1 MKNRSFINTHL
12 AVAACICTLGL
23 YGCSSKTDG
32 KTDIFGNTTE
42 LYGYV
47 RDASGTAMQGVV
59 VSDGY
64 TCTATDAA
72 GRYTLDRNPSAYY
85 VYYSIPADCRVE
97 VDPSTGLPLFYQ
109 RLSKSQSQYDFT
121 LTRQPVETK
130 FRMLAVGDPQVTTTA
145 QVYRFE
151 QETVADI
158 KSYVETETDLPTY
171 AITLGDIVGNKW
183 ELYPNMVKAMS
194 SSKTGGIPVF
204 QTIGNHDHEFPQ
216 VTDVAAQRQ
225 YESCFGPVNYSF
237 TRGDVHFVSMDDI
250 IHGATASD
258 DYKGGFLDWQYEWLK
273 QDLSYVP
280 KDKMVILCIHI
291 PFRNSFSA
299 SGGGY
304 YDEVLALL
312 AQFREAHVFAAHTHN
327 NNTSYVHTSG
337 SKRIREHIVGTSCG
351 AWWHGTICT
360 DGAPNGYGIY
370 EFDGTTI
377 TNSLYKGTRCDESF
391 QIRLYNAS
399 DEFTGGGSAVYR
411 FGVTGEN
418 QVVANIWNAD
428 ERWTFDVYENGV
440 KSSSGLKRM
449 TMIDAWAKAFFY
461 GYCKVTSSSYGNSY
475 AHMYYYTRTTP
486 GSTVRVVARD
496 SYGNEFE
503 QSVITS
509 TTDYPN
515 NYY

>member
-1 MKNRSFINTHL
+1 MLSAENL
-12 AVAACICTLGL
+12 TLG
-23 YGCSSKTDG
+23 YGSHVLLDG
-32 KTDIFGNTTE
+32 VSLE
-42 LYGYV
+42 V
-47 RDASGTAMQGVV
+47 RRGV
-59 VSDGY
+59 
-64 TCTATDAA
+64 
-72 GRYTLDRNPSAYY
+72 
-85 VYYSIPADCRVE
+85 I
-97 VDPSTGLPLFYQ
+97 TGL
-109 RLSKSQSQYDFT
+109 
-121 LTRQPVETK
+121 V
-130 FRMLAVGDPQVTTTA
+130 
-145 QVYRFE
+145 
-151 QETVADI
+151 
-158 KSYVETETDLPTY
+158 
-171 AITLGDIVGNKW
+171 
-183 ELYPNMVKAMS
+183 
-194 SSKTGGIPVF
+194 
-204 QTIGNHDHEFPQ
+204 
-216 VTDVAAQRQ
+216 
-225 YESCFGPVNYSF
+225 
-237 TRGDVHFVSMDDI
+237 
-250 IHGATASD
+250 
-258 DYKGGFLDWQYEWLK
+258 
-273 QDLSYVP
+273 
-280 KDKMVILCIHI
+280 
-291 PFRNSFSA
+291 
-299 SGGGY
+299 
-304 YDEVLALL
+304 
-312 AQFREAHVFAAHTHN
+312 
-327 NNTSYVHTSG
+327 
-337 SKRIREHIVGTSCG
+337 
-351 AWWHGTICT
+351 
-360 DGAPNGYGIY
+360 APNGYGIY